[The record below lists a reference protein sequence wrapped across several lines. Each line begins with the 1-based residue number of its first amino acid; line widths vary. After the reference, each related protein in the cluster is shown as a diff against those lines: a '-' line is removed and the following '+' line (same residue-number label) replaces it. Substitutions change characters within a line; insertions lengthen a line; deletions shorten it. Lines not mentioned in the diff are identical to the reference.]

1 MLEVLPEKPS
11 PWGRVMKRLLLL
23 LPAIVL
29 TACQKP
35 AELGYKVVSIRPH
48 DPESYTQGLEFS
60 GKRLFESSGGYGT
73 STVREV
79 NPATGEVLRKRP
91 MAKNVF
97 AEGITLLGNELW
109 ILTWKENTAYVFE
122 PDTFKFLRSH
132 TYQGEGWGLAHDG
145 KQLIM
150 SDGTSTLK
158 FIDPKDF
165 SVRKT
170 LTVMDGKRPVEQL
183 NELEFVNGEIFANI
197 YMSDRIARISAADGR
212 VTGWLDLSALRK
224 QLPRPNRAEVLNG
237 IAHDPATGN
246 FLVGGKLWPRMFE
259 IRIEGR

>member
-1 MLEVLPEKPS
+1 
-11 PWGRVMKRLLLL
+11 MKHLL
-23 LPAIVL
+23 LPLLAVVL

-35 AELGYKVVSIRPH
+35 AALGYKIVATRPH

-60 GKRLFESSGGYGT
+60 GRRLFESGGGYGS

-91 MAKNVF
+91 MAKNIF
-97 AEGITLLGNELW
+97 AEGITLLHNELW

-122 PDTFKFLRSH
+122 PDTFKFLRTH
-132 TYQGEGWGLAHDG
+132 AYQGEGWGLTHDG
-145 KQLIM
+145 TQLIM
-150 SDGTSTLK
+150 SDGSSKLK

-165 SVRKT
+165 SVKKT
-170 LTVMDGKRPVEQL
+170 IEVKDGKQPVEQL
-183 NELEFVNGEIFANI
+183 NELEYVNGAIFANV
-197 YMSDRIARISAADGR
+197 YTTDRIARISPEDGR

-237 IAHDPATGN
+237 IAHDPATGR
-246 FLVGGKLWPRMFE
+246 FLIAGKLWPTTFE
-259 IRIEGR
+259 IEITPK

>member
-1 MLEVLPEKPS
+1 MKSLILPFLA
-11 PWGRVMKRLLLL
+11 V
-23 LPAIVL
+23 VL
-29 TACQKP
+29 TACGKP
-35 AELGYKVVSIRPH
+35 AELGYKIVSTRAH
-48 DPESYTQGLEFS
+48 DPECYTQGLEFS
-60 GKRLFESSGGYGT
+60 GKRLFESGGGYGL

-79 NPATGEVLRKRP
+79 NPANGEVIRKRP
-91 MAKNVF
+91 MARNVF
-97 AEGITLLGNELW
+97 AEGITLLNNEIW

-132 TYQGEGWGLAHDG
+132 TYQGEGWGLTHDG
-145 KQLIM
+145 GQLIM
-150 SDGTSTLK
+150 SDGTSKLR

-165 SVRKT
+165 SVKKT

-183 NELEFVNGEIFANI
+183 NELEYVNGEIFANI
-197 YMSDRIARISAADGR
+197 YTTDRIARISADDGR

-246 FLVGGKLWPRMFE
+246 LLIAGKLWPKMFE
-259 IRIEGR
+259 IRISE